1 MKKKVLVVASILTI
15 ALITLLIFIFA
26 PKYTYEVEFE
36 EDIVVED
43 GRAREDQRELTYVIV
58 IPKDGLYVTRA
69 KWEIS
74 PEGMLMGC
82 SIRDEEGNDFN
93 TFSAY
98 WIDMSSGAMEMKAGK
113 YTMTLTPL
121 TSVEGWQEYFAGFD
135 TSDWDE
141 GVEEGELPDTQF
153 ATDGVFHFDFDFKLE
168 KQRNMLLLICV
179 LGVVIGLLLAVL
191 LIVFS
196 HTDHGL
202 TGNYDERQELQR
214 GKGGKYGLFSMLF
227 FNCLIFILEQGGIHL
242 PMSGGYAAMLS
253 AMLGVGVYATYCIW
267 KDAYLALNQKA
278 GRFIAIFLGIGIM
291 NLIMGIDAFVEGVA
305 IQNNQLT
312 LRSMNL
318 VCALFILFICG
329 VLVLKKLC
337 KDREEE

>member
-1 MKKKVLVVASILTI
+1 MKKKAIVVSSILTV

-43 GRAREDQRELTYVIV
+43 SRAREDQRELTYVIE
-58 IPKDGLYVTRA
+58 IPKDGLYVICA

-93 TFSAY
+93 TFSAH
-98 WIDMSSGAMEMKAGK
+98 WIDMSSGAMEMKAGR

-121 TSVEGWQEYFAGFD
+121 TNVEGWREFFAGYD

-141 GVEEGELPDTQF
+141 GVEEGEVPDVKF

-168 KQRNMLLLICV
+168 EQRNLRLLVGI

-214 GKGGKYGLFSMLF
+214 GRGGKYGLFSMLF
-227 FNCLIFILEQGGIHL
+227 FNCLIFILEQGGINL

-253 AMLGVGVYATYCIW
+253 ALLGVGVYATYCIW

-278 GRFIAIFLGIGIM
+278 GHFIIIFLAIGIM
-291 NLIMGIDAFVEGVA
+291 NLIIGIDAFMEGVA

-312 LRSMNL
+312 PRSMNL
-318 VCALFILFICG
+318 VCSIFTLFICG
-329 VLVLKKLC
+329 VLVLKKVC